1 MAIEEREIHP
11 VRWIALFIIFV
22 AIIATVIG
30 TIATVS
36 AGHRGVLLTYG
47 HVEDKILPEGIS
59 LITPYVN
66 QVVVLSVQTTK
77 YSATASSASA
87 DLQIVTT
94 EVTLNYH
101 LDAVKVNKIYQNLG
115 LDWENRVIQPAIQ
128 EAVKASTAKYTAEE
142 LITKRSI
149 VKDLIDQS
157 LTEKLQPYGIV
168 TETIYITDFK
178 FSPDFEAAIEAKVT
192 AVQLALKAENDLKR
206 IKVEADQAIAV
217 SVGQANATLIKATA
231 EAQAISITGKALRE
245 NPQLVQLE
253 WVKRWSGSV
262 PATLIM
268 SNEGS
273 QPNLVLLL
281 PSQTGS

>member
-1 MAIEEREIHP
+1 MVIEENQIHP
-11 VRWIALFIIFV
+11 VRWIALFLVVVFIV
-22 AIIATVIG
+22 ATSLG

-101 LDAVKVNKIYQNLG
+101 LDAVKINKIYQNLG

-149 VKDLIDQS
+149 IKDLIDQS
-157 LTEKLQPYGIV
+157 LTEKLTPYGIV

-178 FSPDFEAAIEAKVT
+178 FSPDFENAIELKVT
-192 AVQLALKAENDLKR
+192 AVQLAQKAENDLAR
-206 IKVEADQAIAV
+206 IKI
-217 SVGQANATLIKATA
+217 
-231 EAQAISITGKALRE
+231 EAQQIIETAKGNAESIRIQGEALRQ
-245 NPQLVQLE
+245 NPQLVNLKAVEKWNGILPTMLIMGGQSQGNIPSLILPI
-253 WVKRWSGSV
+253 SGS
-262 PATLIM
+262 
-268 SNEGS
+268 
-273 QPNLVLLL
+273 
-281 PSQTGS
+281 